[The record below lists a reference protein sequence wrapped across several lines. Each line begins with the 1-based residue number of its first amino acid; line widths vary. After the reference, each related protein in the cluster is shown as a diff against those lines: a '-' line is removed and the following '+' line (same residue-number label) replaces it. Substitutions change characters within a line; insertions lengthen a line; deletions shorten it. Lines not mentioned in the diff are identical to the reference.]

1 MSTTTTEWQQPQ
13 PNVPPPP
20 EEPGSDK
27 GLDIFAAVMGRK
39 FLVVLFLG
47 IGVALGYLH
56 FTRQPAVYASFAKV
70 MVLRPPVAFAED
82 ATDRTKVGASTV
94 DHLDNHQYLLTQPK
108 LLKDAIEPPLP
119 ANATEEEKRAAKDNS
134 LLKLPSLAE
143 AGNPVQAISA
153 GLKVS
158 RSEVSDDVL
167 EIVYMGPNAGDC
179 KKILDAVLDSYKRW
193 LQSTQQGNQAELE
206 QILLSGKEDLEQRI
220 KENRE
225 AYSAFRQKA
234 KLLFQGDRGIN
245 YYEDRLKKVEEER
258 HLKMLEMQ
266 QLQVQFDAMNEALG
280 RGASKEAL
288 LLMANMLERENQ
300 QDRSPNTD
308 GVLVRMDPVLRE
320 LMPMM
325 LERETLLE
333 SFGEGHPQVR
343 KLDKRI
349 EAVRSIFREENE
361 ATGKKKDLLSIHM
374 ESMTERIGSL
384 KKEVEQLDVA
394 FKAAKEESMKLQG
407 DLLEE
412 GRLTEEH
419 AQLKQWFDTLVQ
431 KLNKFDVTKGSS
443 GLRADVTE
451 DPTPGR
457 QIGPSMV
464 QSLGLGGVG
473 GLLTAIAIALLLETA
488 DKSFRNPD
496 EISKQLRLP
505 VIGHIPEL
513 AADRDWKIVKD
524 NKVDSSISVHHRP
537 KSRLAESYRAVRAA
551 LFFGFRGQTPRV
563 LQVPS
568 ANSGDGK
575 TTLCCNL
582 AAAVAMSGKKCLLV
596 DCDLR
601 RPRVHKLFGLSLD
614 VGVSSVVRDGMD
626 VPDAVQPTLVPNL
639 DVMTVGP
646 RVDNPAEL
654 LLSPQF
660 THVVQQMREKYDFV
674 LIDTPPILIVTDPA
688 AVAAHVDGVILV
700 VRNTK
705 RSRPQTRRV
714 RETLD
719 LIGAR
724 VVGVVVNGVSERSAG
739 YGYGDSY
746 SYNYTTSY
754 RSGAG
759 KYYSDERVGNS
770 YYEESR
776 KRR

>member
-1 MSTTTTEWQQPQ
+1 VSTTTTDWQQPQ
-13 PNVPPPP
+13 PNVPPTP
-20 EEPGSDK
+20 EEPASEK
-27 GLDIFAAVMGRK
+27 GLDIFSAVMGRK

-56 FTRQPAVYASFAKV
+56 YTHQPAVYASFAKV
-70 MVLRPPVAFAED
+70 MVLRPPVAFSED
-82 ATDRTKVGASTV
+82 AADRTKGSASSV

-119 ANATEEEKRAAKDNS
+119 ANATEDEKRAAKDNS

-143 AGNPVQAISA
+143 AGNAVQAISA
-153 GLKVS
+153 GLKVT

-179 KKILDAVLDSYKRW
+179 KKVLDAVLESYKRW

-206 QILLSGKEDLEQRI
+206 QILLSGKQDLERRI

-225 AYSAFRQKA
+225 AYSEFRQGA
-234 KLLFQGDRGIN
+234 KLLFQGDRGVN

-266 QLQVQFDAMNEALG
+266 QLQVQFDAMNEALS

-300 QDRSPNTD
+300 QNHSQSTD
-308 GVLVRMDPVLRE
+308 GVIVRMDPVLKE

-343 KLDKRI
+343 KLEKRI
-349 EAVRSIFREENE
+349 EAVRSIFQENQ
-361 ATGKKKDLLSIHM
+361 ATGQKKDLLSIHL

-384 KKEVEQLDVA
+384 KKEGDQLNIA
-394 FKAAKEESMKLQG
+394 FETAKAESKKMQA
-407 DLLEE
+407 DLL
-412 GRLTEEH
+412 RDSQLTEEH

-551 LFFGFRGQTPRV
+551 LFFGFRGQTHHV
-563 LQVPS
+563 LQVTS

-626 VPDAVQPTLVPNL
+626 VPDAVQSTLVPNL

-674 LIDTPPILIVTDPA
+674 LMDTPPILIVTDPA

-724 VVGVVVNGVSERSAG
+724 VLGVVVNGISERSAG